1 MKISKVT
8 AVYIMLFVYAIGYTV
23 ITDGS
28 GVLYAGTPARYGD
41 PTTTTV
47 YVVMGETITMKVTGN
62 DAEISINFGVKYNGN
77 YTILLDLKEGE
88 SVTMRFEGSN
98 RLDIYLES
106 EKPMTLTVTK
116 TGISLE
122 NRLRL
127 VAMGV
132 TMTAALI
139 VEWLVKRMEL
149 SFPILSFEMKS
160 ISLAVVSL
168 VFLMIWRGDN
178 FLPGGSS
185 TLMGLE
191 YFQKRYFM
199 AFRDELGF
207 PIILPL
213 ILSLHIN
220 RVLKPRNMKMLKTYP
235 LSPIQIYLSRIA
247 VFLFV
252 YFPFFSLSFIHLI
265 FGRGTLLQNFD
276 GLTQK
281 YILPAMVA
289 FIAILLIFLIV
300 LLIEDMIRIRPLTL
314 SATLLLL
321 VLTGLDILTFYP
333 FYIYHQPTSLDDE
346 NGYLNIPDLKET
358 AVVAIST
365 ALIMMTLN
373 ILYRR
378 SKYFQRR
385 ALV

>member
-98 RLDIYLES
+98 RLSIVLES
-106 EKPMTLTVTK
+106 EKPVTLTVTK

-132 TMTAALI
+132 FLAAALI
-139 VEWLVKRMEL
+139 VEWFVKRREL
-149 SFPILSFEMKS
+149 SFPIISFEMRG
-160 ISLAVVSL
+160 ISLAVMSL
-168 VFLMIWRGDN
+168 VFLVIWQDDSLKGGASDLSGQGLYFDQKLSFMWFRDMIL
-178 FLPGGSS
+178 FLP
-185 TLMGLE
+185 
-191 YFQKRYFM
+191 
-199 AFRDELGF
+199 
-207 PIILPL
+207 I

-220 RVLKPRNMKMLKTYP
+220 RVLHPYKLRMLRTYP
-235 LSPIQIYLSRIA
+235 LNPLRVYLSRIA
-247 VFLFV
+247 VFFLI
-252 YFPFFSLSFIHLI
+252 YLPTLTLSFFHMI

-276 GLTQK
+276 GLVPRYAT
-281 YILPAMVA
+281 PALVA
-289 FIAILLIFLIV
+289 FIAILLIFLIA
-300 LLIEDMIRIRPLTL
+300 LIIEDVIRNRILTL
-314 SATLLLL
+314 SSTLLIL
-321 VLTGLDILTFYP
+321 VLTSLNILTFYP
-333 FYIYHQPTSLDDE
+333 FYIYNQPTSVDVENNFANFPRLDE
-346 NGYLNIPDLKET
+346 LAL
-358 AVVAIST
+358 VAISAT
-365 ALIMMTLN
+365 LIILALN
-373 ILYRR
+373 IIYRR
-378 SKYFQRR
+378 SKYFQRHR
-385 ALV
+385 DQR

>member
-1 MKISKVT
+1 MKIPKVT
-8 AVYIMLFVYAIGYTV
+8 AVYIMLFVYVIGYTV

-28 GVLYAGTPARYGD
+28 GVLYTGTPARFGD

-77 YTILLDLKEGE
+77 YTILLELKNGE

-98 RLDIYLES
+98 RLGIYLES

-122 NRLRL
+122 NKLRL

-132 TMTAALI
+132 TMIAALI
-139 VEWLVKRMEL
+139 VEWFVKRREL
-149 SFPILSFEMKS
+149 SFPTLSFEMKS

-168 VFLMIWRGDN
+168 VFLLIWQDDN
-178 FLPGGSS
+178 NLAGGSNYS
-185 TLMGLE
+185 IGLD
-191 YFQKRYFM
+191 YTQKITYM
-199 AFRDELGF
+199 LFRG
-207 PIILPL
+207 PILLLPL

-220 RVLKPRNMKMLKTYP
+220 RVLNPAKLRMLRTYP
-235 LSPIQIYLSRIA
+235 LNPTLVYISRIA
-247 VFLFV
+247 VFLLILLPIFII
-252 YFPFFSLSFIHLI
+252 SFIHEI
-265 FGRGTLLQNFD
+265 FGRGTFLQNLD
-276 GLTQK
+276 GLAPK
-281 YILPAMVA
+281 YVFPAMVA
-289 FIAILLIFLIV
+289 FISTLLIFLMV
-300 LLIEDMIRIRPLTL
+300 LLIEDVLRNRFLTL
-314 SATLLLL
+314 SSTLLILL
-321 VLTGLDILTFYP
+321 ITSLNILTFYP
-333 FYIYHQPTSLDDE
+333 FYIYNEPLSADVE
-346 NGYLNIPDLKET
+346 NDFVNFPDLAET
-358 AVVAIST
+358 ASVAVSAT
-365 ALIMMTLN
+365 LIVLVLN